1 MRHYLPAAA
10 LALAFAACS
19 DDYDDSALWDAV
31 NGNTQR
37 IEALE
42 AWQAEVNNN
51 IAALQQLLNTNDMI
65 TAVTPV
71 TMGGETV
78 GYTLSFLH
86 SDPVTIYNGTQGEK
100 GEAGDTPQIGLT
112 QGEDGNWYW
121 TPNGGLMSDAEG
133 NPIRANGED
142 GEDGEDGT
150 DGDEGPQGPA
160 GADAPT
166 PEIKLGKNFPTG
178 TEIDGEPVD
187 ATAWY
192 LSVDEGETWHRVSGE
207 DGKDGDSI
215 FSGKPELSDD
225 ESYYIF
231 TLSNGTEIKVSR
243 YQDITLTFG
252 NIDINTPIAVN
263 NKEGLSIRYTVT
275 GMDNAIVTAIPTDNS
290 WTASVSDNILTVKA
304 GTETECNLLVTAT
317 DNKGGS
323 VSYTLS
329 LYICDI
335 DADGN
340 YTVYNTT
347 GMQAWATA
355 ARSELNTN
363 CTLAAD
369 INLTGEWTPIGPDN
383 WHQYTGTFNGDGHTI
398 SGLTVTGSDEY
409 AGLFGV
415 IGENGTVKNL
425 KLTEVNIKGISKVG
439 TVAGYNHGTIT
450 GCSAAGIVTG
460 NSLVGGIIGIQNKG
474 TIIGCHS
481 SATVEGNGYV
491 GGVVGY
497 METFTMTAIIA
508 CSSTGDVEAKKEYAG
523 GVVGYIMNGTIT
535 ACYATGKVTGS
546 RYTGGVAGFNS
557 SGTITACYWSG
568 ENTTG
573 VGRGNTSGTT
583 KVTDGNWTEAMN
595 AMNTALSDTGWRYV
609 RGTNGLPILERNQ

>member
-1 MRHYLPAAA
+1 MKMRHYLPAAA

-121 TPNGGLMSDAEG
+121 TLNGELMTNAEG
-133 NPIRANGED
+133 NPIRAN

-166 PEIKLGKNFPTG
+166 PEIKLGKNVTG
-178 TEIDGEPVD
+178 DVETDNGDIIDD
-187 ATAWY
+187 AWY
-192 LSVDEGETWHRVSGE
+192 LSVDEGATWYRVSGT

-290 WTASVSDNILTVKA
+290 WTASESDDNLTVKA
-304 GTETECNLLVTAT
+304 GTETECDLLVTAT

-335 DADGN
+335 DEDGS
-340 YTVYNTT
+340 YTVYNAT
-347 GMQAWATA
+347 GLQAWATA
-355 ARSELNTN
+355 AQSNLSTN
-363 CTLAAD
+363 CTLADD
-369 INLTGEWTPIGPDN
+369 IDLTG
-383 WHQYTGTFNGDGHTI
+383 
-398 SGLTVTGSDEY
+398 
-409 AGLFGV
+409 
-415 IGENGTVKNL
+415 
-425 KLTEVNIKGISKVG
+425 
-439 TVAGYNHGTIT
+439 IT
-450 GCSAAGIVTG
+450 
-460 NSLVGGIIGIQNKG
+460 
-474 TIIGCHS
+474 
-481 SATVEGNGYV
+481 
-491 GGVVGY
+491 
-497 METFTMTAIIA
+497 
-508 CSSTGDVEAKKEYAG
+508 
-523 GVVGYIMNGTIT
+523 
-535 ACYATGKVTGS
+535 
-546 RYTGGVAGFNS
+546 
-557 SGTITACYWSG
+557 
-568 ENTTG
+568 
-573 VGRGNTSGTT
+573 
-583 KVTDGNWTEAMN
+583 
-595 AMNTALSDTGWRYV
+595 
-609 RGTNGLPILERNQ
+609 